1 MSTDQ
6 SGEDE
11 PGIIIIKSVAKPSE
25 MAILPIESEEEE
37 AAAVANE
44 EQSNPVSS
52 ISLRIVVQKTLTE
65 DDLIDRMVSDWRWWW
80 LSGDMVSD
88 KYSTYNIPAISM
100 NYNYNNYSN

>member
-25 MAILPIESEEEE
+25 MAIVPIESEEEE

-80 LSGDMVSD
+80 LSWGYGKRQV
-88 KYSTYNIPAISM
+88 
-100 NYNYNNYSN
+100 